1 MVNGVSNIMKKCNK
15 IAAALAAL
23 FILLNNFPVLAAE
36 TEILSEETITAQ
48 DGSVPLDEMT
58 DDPQRDSTGA
68 EVPASLSDNT
78 LTAEVLTVQSEEPDI
93 PSPDEAPAFSARI
106 EYSWMGYV
114 VKGTFTEF
122 PADISQ
128 IRTLYSLDSEI
139 WQECGEEWDLCL
151 LGTTDP
157 AELAKL
163 QTQICLYDNFE
174 PLKSY
179 LENTLDRFY
188 LKLRLTMKSGNTYE
202 SQTAVIDRGAVQ
214 PVPEGITLTASFA
227 SSIGIIEK
235 NPFRYYG
242 RYQLTVNQAATPE
255 DILAFLP
262 GTLPIKVDLEQG
274 RQYIAGGIIDCPV
287 TWKPLS
293 LPPLAAGESITIP
306 DAAEEIV
313 VPSGTLLNTPVG
325 VYRLDESLTFSQGML
340 SDEVR
345 LVLNVAAKDGNPT
358 GVLSRENNGLEAAF
372 DLKPTGATA
381 IRAYTFSDQDLGWV
395 ELPDVPIL
403 DAVNAQPS
411 TANSGYTLVIKSDQE
426 PYRSYLAAEAAG
438 DTPTPFMV
446 GLKIEGG
453 VYDGRQLVLA
463 WPDTYELPP
472 DLPEVGGAGGN
483 ENNAGSDNRDDSTEE
498 GQRPNLPH
506 NPEENGEVPPS
517 DSTQTPDVNQDA
529 PLSSPTQTS
538 NKNQSTATAKLTQ
551 IPNENQN
558 TSSPDSSQTAKE
570 PQTTSASGLP
580 DTNNKQNVS
589 PSGITSSKNQQ
600 DQKNEPASGRSKDSA
615 QADNHAKT
623 SLLAALFSETVL
635 SASQTGIYGHD
646 TRASRYELLLLV
658 AAAAITIIFL
668 IVITTKVTTKKK
680 NARK

>member
-1 MVNGVSNIMKKCNK
+1 MKKCNK

-122 PADISQ
+122 PADVSQ
-128 IRTLYSLDSEI
+128 IRTLYSLNGEI

-151 LGTTDP
+151 LGTTNP

-179 LENTLDRFY
+179 LANTLDHFY
-188 LKLRLTMKSGNTYE
+188 LKLRLTTKSGNTYE

-325 VYRLDESLTFSQGML
+325 IYRLDESLTFSQGML

-345 LVLNVAAKDGNPT
+345 LVLNVAAGDGNPT
-358 GVLSRENNGLEAAF
+358 GVLSREGNGLEAAF

-381 IRAYTFSDQDLGWV
+381 IRAYTFSDQDLGWI
-395 ELPDVPIL
+395 ELPDVPFL

-472 DLPEVGGAGGN
+472 NLPKVGGAGGN

-498 GQRPNLPH
+498 GQRPNLPQ
-506 NPEENGEVPPS
+506 NPEENEGVPPS
-517 DSTQTPDVNQDA
+517 DSTQMPDVNQDA

>member
-1 MVNGVSNIMKKCNK
+1 MVNGVSNIMKKYNK

-122 PADISQ
+122 PADVSQ
-128 IRTLYSLDSEI
+128 IRTLYSLNGEI

-151 LGTTDP
+151 LGTTNP

-179 LENTLDRFY
+179 LANTLDHFY
-188 LKLRLTMKSGNTYE
+188 LKLRLTTKSGNTYE

-293 LPPLAAGESITIP
+293 LPLLAAGESITIP

-325 VYRLDESLTFSQGML
+325 IYRLDESLTFSQGML

-345 LVLNVAAKDGNPT
+345 LVLNVAAGDGNPT
-358 GVLSRENNGLEAAF
+358 GVLSREGNGLEAAF

-381 IRAYTFSDQDLGWV
+381 IRAYTFSDQDLGWI
-395 ELPDVPIL
+395 ELPDVPFL

-472 DLPEVGGAGGN
+472 NLPKVGGAGGN

-506 NPEENGEVPPS
+506 NPEENEGVPPS
-517 DSTQTPDVNQDA
+517 DSTQMPDVNQDA

-538 NKNQSTATAKLTQ
+538 NKKQSTATSKLTQ

-615 QADNHAKT
+615 QADNHAET
-623 SLLAALFSETVL
+623 PLLAALFSETVL

>member
-122 PADISQ
+122 PADVSQ
-128 IRTLYSLDSEI
+128 IRTLYSLNGEI

-151 LGTTDP
+151 LGTTNP

-179 LENTLDRFY
+179 LANTLDHFY
-188 LKLRLTMKSGNTYE
+188 LKLRLTTKSGNTYE

-325 VYRLDESLTFSQGML
+325 IYRLDESLTFSQGML

-345 LVLNVAAKDGNPT
+345 LVLNVAAGDGNPT
-358 GVLSRENNGLEAAF
+358 GVLSREGNGLEAAF

-381 IRAYTFSDQDLGWV
+381 IRAYTFSDQDLGWI
-395 ELPDVPIL
+395 ELPDVPFL

-472 DLPEVGGAGGN
+472 NLPKVGGAGGN

-498 GQRPNLPH
+498 GQRPNLPQ
-506 NPEENGEVPPS
+506 NPEENEGVPPS
-517 DSTQTPDVNQDA
+517 DSTQMPDVNQDA